1 VHGFQGHVTAIRAL
15 RGQVGREGKIRPKDV
30 AAMAAAKVIR
40 ISPRE
45 ITGRIRIG

>member
-1 VHGFQGHVTAIRAL
+1 
-15 RGQVGREGKIRPKDV
+15 VGRVGKIRPKDV

-40 ISPRE
+40 ITPRE